1 MIDEH
6 RQNELVTV
14 GQHILEAQKAHPTA
28 SGEFSWLL
36 SGITL
41 ATKIIQSH
49 VNKAGIANV
58 LGSAQRTNV
67 QGEDVQKL
75 DELANQIIC
84 RCLGYR
90 ETVGILVSEE
100 DDEPRVLREPGAKA
114 KYVVLFDPLDGS
126 SNIDVNV
133 SIGTIF
139 SILRCLPDA
148 EACNGPLP
156 HILQKG
162 VKQLAAGYVVYG
174 SSTVMAYTTGNG
186 VHMFTL
192 DPSIG
197 AFVLFREHVRM
208 PAAGK
213 MYSVNEAYSPSFP
226 QGVQDYLTWETAA
239 DTVCVISAPWWPTS
253 IERFCAAG
261 CSCIPPPS
269 RHRAGSCA
277 CSTKP
282 IRWPSWLS
290 RPAAPP
296 PTGERASWTSSPPR
310 CTSALRLSSAAQE
323 RLIGYSA
330 SGTRDA
336 SLLKSSG
343 TCK

>member
-1 MIDEH
+1 MAE
-6 RQNELVTV
+6 RQQNELVTV
-14 GQHILEAQKAHPTA
+14 GQHIQEAQKAHPGA

-75 DELANQIIC
+75 DELANQVIC

-100 DDEPRVLREPGAKA
+100 DDEPRVVREPGAKA

-139 SILRCLPDA
+139 SILRCLPDVK
-148 EACNGPLP
+148 ACDGPLP

-174 SSTVMAYTTGNG
+174 SSTVMAYTTGDG

-197 AFVLFREHVRM
+197 AFVLFRENVRM

-213 MYSVNEAYSPSFP
+213 MYSVNEAYSLSFP
-226 QGVQDYLTWETAA
+226 QGVQDYLAWAKEEDRGYSLRYIGSLVA
-239 DTVCVISAPWWPTS
+239 D
-253 IERFCAAG
+253 F
-261 CSCIPPPS
+261 
-269 RHRAGSCA
+269 HRTLLRGGVF
-277 CSTKP
+277 
-282 IRWPSWLS
+282 LY
-290 RPAAPP
+290 P
-296 PTGERASWTSSPPR
+296 PTRQAPGGK
-310 CTSALRLSSAAQE
+310 LRLLYEANPLAFLAEQAGGAATDG
-323 RLIGYSA
+323 R
-330 SGTRDA
+330 TRILEKLPA
-336 SLLKSSG
+336 SLHERTPLVIGSKEEVDRVLSFW
-343 TCK
+343 KP

>member
-1 MIDEH
+1 MAE
-6 RQNELVTV
+6 RQQNELVTV
-14 GQHILEAQKAHPTA
+14 GQHIQEAQKAHPGA

-75 DELANQIIC
+75 DELANQVIC

-100 DDEPRVLREPGAKA
+100 DDEPRVVREPGAKA

-139 SILRCLPDA
+139 SILRCLPDVK
-148 EACNGPLP
+148 ACDGPLP

-174 SSTVMAYTTGNG
+174 SSTVMAYTTGDG

-197 AFVLFREHVRM
+197 AFVLFRENVRM

-213 MYSVNEAYSPSFP
+213 MYSVNEAYSLSFP
-226 QGVQDYLTWETAA
+226 QGVQDYLAWAKGEDRGYSLRYIGSLVADFHRTLLRGGVFLYPPTRQAPGGKLRLLYEANPLAFLAEQAGGAA
-239 DTVCVISAPWWPTS
+239 TDGKIRILDKQPTS
-253 IERFCAAG
+253 LHERTPLV
-261 CSCIPPPS
+261 I
-269 RHRAGSCA
+269 GSKEEVDRVL
-277 CSTKP
+277 SFWKP
-282 IRWPSWLS
+282 
-290 RPAAPP
+290 
-296 PTGERASWTSSPPR
+296 
-310 CTSALRLSSAAQE
+310 
-323 RLIGYSA
+323 
-330 SGTRDA
+330 
-336 SLLKSSG
+336 
-343 TCK
+343 